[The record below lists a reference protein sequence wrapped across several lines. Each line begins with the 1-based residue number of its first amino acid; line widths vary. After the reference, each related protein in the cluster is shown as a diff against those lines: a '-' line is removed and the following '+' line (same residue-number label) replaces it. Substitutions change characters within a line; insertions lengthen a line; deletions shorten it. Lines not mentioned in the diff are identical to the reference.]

1 MLKSL
6 SIDYLTLMALWVSIR
21 DRSVGMTIRTE
32 GSGSEGHDGLTER
45 LPSPEATMCTDTLDL
60 VVAE

>member
-1 MLKSL
+1 MGV
-6 SIDYLTLMALWVSIR
+6 AA
-21 DRSVGMTIRTE
+21 GTE

-45 LPSPEATMCTDTLDL
+45 LPSPEATIGTDTLDL